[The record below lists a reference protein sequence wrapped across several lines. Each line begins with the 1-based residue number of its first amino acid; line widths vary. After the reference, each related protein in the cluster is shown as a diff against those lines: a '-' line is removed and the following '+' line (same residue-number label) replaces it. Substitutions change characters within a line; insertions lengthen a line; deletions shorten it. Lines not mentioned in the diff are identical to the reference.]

1 MDVHTAIRT
10 RRDTEAFAPETP
22 PREVI
27 ERLIE
32 AATWA
37 PNHRLT
43 EPWRFAVLAG
53 AGREAM
59 ADDIQAWLERQSATD
74 GAVRSARNKVLRAPV
89 ILVVAQAQRPDD
101 PVRDLED
108 YAACIAAIENILL
121 QAHEEGLAVHLRTDQ
136 TMHGDGPKA
145 YLGFAPEDRIVAYL
159 NIGYPRGD
167 AAPKEA
173 KRQPPVVRWEWPQ

>member
-1 MDVHTAIRT
+1 MDVQTAIRT

-43 EPWRFAVLAG
+43 EPWHFAVLAG

-59 ADDIQAWLERQSATD
+59 ADAVQQWLESNSATE

-89 ILVVAQAQRPDD
+89 ILIVTQVKRPED
-101 PVRDLED
+101 PMRDLED
-108 YAACIAAIENILL
+108 YAACMCAIENLL
-121 QAHEEGLAVHLRTDQ
+121 LEAHAEGLAVHLSTDQ

-145 YLGFAPEDRIVAYL
+145 YLGLEPEDRIVAYL
-159 NIGYPRGD
+159 NIGYPRADG
-167 AAPKEA
+167 EA
-173 KRQPPVVRWEWPQ
+173 KQGKRQAPVVRWDWS

>member
-1 MDVHTAIRT
+1 MDVQTAIRT
-10 RRDTEAFAPETP
+10 RRDREGYAPETP

-53 AGREAM
+53 DGREAM
-59 ADDIQAWLERQSATD
+59 ADAVQAWLESTGATE
-74 GAVRSARNKVLRAPV
+74 GAIRSARNKVLRAPV
-89 ILVVAQAQRPDD
+89 ILIVSQVNRPDD

-108 YAACIAAIENILL
+108 YAACMCAIQNLL
-121 QAHEEGLAVHLRTDQ
+121 LEAHAEGLAVHLSTDQ

-145 YLGFAPEDRIVAYL
+145 YLGLRPEDRIVAYL
-159 NIGYPRGD
+159 NIGYPRPD
-167 AAPKEA
+167 IEPKQAA
-173 KRQPPVVRWEWPQ
+173 RQPAVVRWDWS

>member
-1 MDVHTAIRT
+1 MDVQTAIRT
-10 RRDTEAFAPETP
+10 RRDVEAFAPETP
-22 PREVI
+22 PRAVI

-53 AGREAM
+53 TGREAM
-59 ADDIQAWLERQSATD
+59 ADGVQSWLESTGATE

-89 ILVVAQAQRPDD
+89 ILIVSQVNRPED

-108 YAACIAAIENILL
+108 YAACMCAIQNILL
-121 QAHEEGLAVHLRTDQ
+121 EAHAEGLVAHLSTDG
-136 TMHGDGPKA
+136 TMLADGPKA
-145 YLGFAPEDRIVAYL
+145 YLGLSPQDRIVAYL
-159 NIGYPRGD
+159 NIGYARAD
-167 AAPKEA
+167 AEA
-173 KRQPPVVRWEWPQ
+173 KPGKRQPPVVRWDWS

>member
-10 RRDTEAFAPETP
+10 RRDMEGFAPDTP

-27 ERLIE
+27 ERIIE

-53 AGREAM
+53 AGRDAM
-59 ADDIQAWLERQSATD
+59 ADGVQTWLESTDATE
-74 GAVRSARNKVLRAPV
+74 GAIRSARNKVLRAPV
-89 ILVVAQAQRPDD
+89 ILIVAQVSRPED

-108 YAACIAAIENILL
+108 YAACMCAIENLL
-121 QAHEEGLAVHLRTDQ
+121 LEAHAEGLAVHFSTDRT
-136 TMHGDGPKA
+136 MLGDGPKA
-145 YLGFAPEDRIVAYL
+145 YLGLQPDDRLVAYL
-159 NIGYPRGD
+159 NIGYPKPD
-167 AAPKEA
+167 AEPKVA
-173 KRQPPVVRWEWPQ
+173 TRQPAVVRWDWS